1 MIILLLLLFP
11 YFGKEQIEKDTKNEF
26 VGNRVEITNENNS
39 WELRKH
45 EDGVFIYQRWIEAEL
60 GRKAR
65 DLYAEILVAA
75 NPDALTQII
84 RDEKYGTK
92 WLSMADEYKV
102 LKKTSDQVWVAYS
115 RFDLMPALRFDLI
128 TRNELHQNLNDHSIT
143 VRISGEPDYIPE
155 DKKYRRLSHFEG
167 QWEFVPI
174 DSMHTRIRYY
184 LFSKTKPFLPRWIT
198 DPFVFGE
205 LENCVSNVK
214 HLAEQL

>member
-1 MIILLLLLFP
+1 MIILLILLLSH
-11 YFGKEQIEKDTKNEF
+11 FGHGHTEKTKNEY
-26 VGNRVEITNENNS
+26 VGNPVEITSESNS
-39 WELRKH
+39 WELRRY
-45 EDGVFIYQRWIEAEL
+45 EDSVFIYQRWVEAEP

-65 DLYAEILVAA
+65 ELYAEILVAA
-75 NPDALTQII
+75 KPETLAQIV

-92 WLSMADEYKV
+92 WLTMADEYKV
-102 LKKTSDQVWVAYS
+102 LQQTSEHEWYAYS
-115 RFDLMPALRFDLI
+115 KFDLLPALRFDLI
-128 TRNELHQNLNDHSIT
+128 TRNELHQNPNDRSIT
-143 VRISGEPDYIPE
+143 VRISGEPDYLPE

-167 QWEFVPI
+167 QWEFLPI
-174 DSMHTRIRYY
+174 DSTHTRIRYY